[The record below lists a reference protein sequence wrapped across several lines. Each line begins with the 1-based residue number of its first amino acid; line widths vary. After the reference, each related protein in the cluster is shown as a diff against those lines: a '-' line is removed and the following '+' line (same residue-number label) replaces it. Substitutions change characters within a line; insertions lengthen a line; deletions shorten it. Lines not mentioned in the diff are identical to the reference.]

1 MFRRCPGLSPYA
13 HMCTE
18 ILARFAAFKQG
29 VPVMG
34 AVLLDPTMKKCL
46 LVRGFAAHSAWGFPR
61 GKLAKGES
69 DHVCAIREVGHQL
82 HLPVVHRLRVDRAEV
97 VHMDC
102 KPDCPE

>member
-1 MFRRCPGLSPYA
+1 MLLFRRCPGLSPYA

-46 LVRGFAAHSAWGFPR
+46 LVRGFAAHAAWGFPR
-61 GKLAKGES
+61 GKKAHGEL
-69 DHVCAIREVGHQL
+69 DEICAVREVRGRGPRQ
-82 HLPVVHRLRVDRAEV
+82 AGT
-97 VHMDC
+97 
-102 KPDCPE
+102 